1 MSNVRSYRG
10 TESLPTCAQIDRACR
25 ILEVYEDPKAFVEA
39 YNSVACELTPEAAW
53 LAFHAGRAA
62 FNVNAR
68 LFDDTGKWKGDRG
81 DRKKD
86 AIRR

>member
-25 ILEVYEDPKAFVEA
+25 ILESHEDRGEFARAFDG
-39 YNSVACELTPEAAW
+39 ELTPEATF

-62 FNVNAR
+62 FEVNAR
-68 LFDDTGKWKGDRG
+68 LFDIMGNWKGERG
-81 DRKKD
+81 DRAKD
-86 AIRR
+86 TKR

>member
-25 ILEVYEDPKAFVEA
+25 ILESHEDPKTFVEA
-39 YNSVACELTPEAAW
+39 FEDTLTPEAAW

-62 FNVNAR
+62 FEVNAR
-68 LFDDTGKWKGDRG
+68 LFDIMGKWKGERG

-86 AIRR
+86 ATRR